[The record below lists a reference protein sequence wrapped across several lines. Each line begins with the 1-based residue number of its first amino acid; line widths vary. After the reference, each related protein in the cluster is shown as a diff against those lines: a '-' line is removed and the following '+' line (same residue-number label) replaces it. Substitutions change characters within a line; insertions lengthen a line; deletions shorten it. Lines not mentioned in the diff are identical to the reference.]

1 LTIEWLTIRIKGAPH
16 LSEITADALE
26 FSLQPM
32 SLKEQIISDMTAAMK
47 AQDAARTSTLRMV
60 KAAIMNREKDGGGE
74 LTDEDIQKLLRTQ
87 VKQRRDSVE
96 QYQKANRP
104 DLADKEQAEIAI
116 IEAYLPQS
124 ASQEEIDQAVVA
136 AIAETGASSM
146 KDMGGVMKA
155 AMAKLAGKSAD
166 GKMVSET
173 VKAKL
178 TVSA

>member
-1 LTIEWLTIRIKGAPH
+1 
-16 LSEITADALE
+16 
-26 FSLQPM
+26 
-32 SLKEQIISDMTAAMK
+32 MK
-47 AQDAARTSTLRMV
+47 AQDVARTSTLRMV
-60 KAAIMNREKDGGGE
+60 KAAIMNREKEGGGE
-74 LTDEDIQKLLRTQ
+74 LTDEDVQKLLRTQ

-96 QYQKANRP
+96 QYEKANRP

-116 IEAYLPQS
+116 IEVYLPQS

-155 AMAKLAGKSAD
+155 AMARLAGKSAD

-173 VKAKL
+173 VKARL
-178 TVSA
+178 SG

>member
-1 LTIEWLTIRIKGAPH
+1 
-16 LSEITADALE
+16 
-26 FSLQPM
+26 M
-32 SLKEQIISDMTAAMK
+32 SLKTQIISDMTAAMK

-60 KAAIMNREKDGGGE
+60 KAAIMNREKEGSGE
-74 LTDEDIQKLLRTQ
+74 ISDEDVLKLLRSQ

-96 QYQKANRP
+96 QYEKANRP

-116 IEAYLPQS
+116 IETYLPQG
-124 ASQEEIDQAVVA
+124 ASQEEVDQAVAA

-146 KDMGGVMKA
+146 KDMGAVMKA
-155 AMAKLAGKSAD
+155 AMAKLAGKNAY

-178 TVSA
+178 SA